1 MVENYKRK
9 RGDEKKKSILRFNAA
24 IYIKK
29 EKVAYRQQGERDIL
43 LSQC

>member
-1 MVENYKRK
+1 MVANYKRK
-9 RGDEKKKSILRFNAA
+9 RGNDKKVTILRFNGV
-24 IYIKK
+24 ICNKQ